1 VDAGYFIG
9 NGSQLTGLPEGY
21 ANANVAAYLPTY
33 TGNITAANITG
44 NFFIGNG
51 SQLTGLPQSYGNA
64 NVAANLAAFG
74 SNPITTTG
82 TVTAQSLSADSVYG
96 NDIYGGNINAT
107 GTVSADYSSFGNLFV
122 AYDGTVLGNI
132 AATGNLTAGG
142 FLIGDGGFLS
152 NITAVS
158 NLAVSQL
165 ANGTTVLSV
174 ASSGGNIDFTVGGV
188 GGVLTVRSNGIA
200 VTGAQSVTGN
210 VTAGNLDAV
219 NLVINR
225 ISSDDSSFVTIE
237 DGVNVSGDI
246 AATGNITGGA
256 ISFAGGSRLSPL
268 GANLDI
274 FAGTGAYVNL
284 TTSDESSRMGVDNG
298 GGYIVTAG
306 GTWGFSTT
314 GNLSAPGNI
323 SAVGNVTAGNISTG
337 SGSIT
342 GGNVNGN
349 VFNGNVAFGNGVI
362 GGIGNIS
369 GGNISAI
376 GNITGGNIS
385 AIGNI
390 VANTIGASTQ
400 LSAKYM
406 LFDVVPLNNL
416 TPAFGARAFVNDA
429 NRVAAG
435 NFGAQITDGGAN
447 TVPVWSD
454 GTNWYIG

>member
-1 VDAGYFIG
+1 MTDAAIIPVVALGVTQQISGANLKNYF
-9 NGSQLTGLPEGY
+9 TG
-21 ANANVAAYLPTY
+21 
-33 TGNITAANITG
+33 
-44 NFFIGNG
+44 
-51 SQLTGLPQSYGNA
+51 SYGNA
-64 NVAANLAAFG
+64 NVVANLAALG

-82 TVTAQSLSADSVYG
+82 
-96 NDIYGGNINAT
+96 NI
-107 GTVSADYSSFGNLFV
+107 
-122 AYDGTVLGNI
+122 
-132 AATGNLTAGG
+132 
-142 FLIGDGGFLS
+142 
-152 NITAVS
+152 
-158 NLAVSQL
+158 
-165 ANGTTVLSV
+165 
-174 ASSGGNIDFTVGGV
+174 
-188 GGVLTVRSNGIA
+188 
-200 VTGAQSVTGN
+200 
-210 VTAGNLDAV
+210 TAGNLDAV

-323 SAVGNVTAGNISTG
+323 SAVGNITAGNISTG

-362 GGIGNIS
+362 GGAGNIS

-385 AIGNI
+385 ASGNI
-390 VANTIGASTQ
+390 SAGNIGVSERVTCQ
-400 LSAKYM
+400 S
-406 LFDVVPLNNL
+406 VVTDPVNL
-416 TPAFGARAFVNDA
+416 GSLTAVFGARGFILDGNLA
-429 NRVAAG
+429 AAG
-435 NFGAQITDGGAN
+435 NFGAQVSGNGSNA
-447 TVPVWSD
+447 VPVWSD
-454 GTNWYIG
+454 GANWYIG